1 MLRKRDVPTFEIQ
14 RKFPDGTIPEEPR
27 LPLVKRYECVY
38 CDAVFGLKL
47 FLNRH
52 YGEKHGKA
60 IPDLAE
66 YLRSCSVPIVTRELI
81 QGLEIENQTANH

>member
-1 MLRKRDVPTFEIQ
+1 MFEIQ
-14 RKFPDGTIPEEPR
+14 GTFLNGTIPEQPC
-27 LPLVKRYECVY
+27 LPLVKRYVCLY

-47 FLNRH
+47 VLNRH

-66 YLRSCSVPIVTRELI
+66 YLR
-81 QGLEIENQTANH
+81 

>member
-1 MLRKRDVPTFEIQ
+1 MLRKRDGPMIESQGTFLN
-14 RKFPDGTIPEEPR
+14 GTIPEGPH
-27 LPLVKRYECVY
+27 LPLVRRYACLY

-66 YLRSCSVPIVTRELI
+66 YLR
-81 QGLEIENQTANH
+81 